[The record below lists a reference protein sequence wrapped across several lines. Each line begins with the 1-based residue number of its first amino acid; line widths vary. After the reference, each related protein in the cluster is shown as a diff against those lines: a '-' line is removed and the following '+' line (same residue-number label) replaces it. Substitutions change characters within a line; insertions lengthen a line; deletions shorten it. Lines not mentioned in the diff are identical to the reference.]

1 MDFFILDH
9 NLEMGFKYDRNPDFT
24 HANILKLIR
33 TALMCSGVTIESEQY
48 GYFNKLL
55 STKLPLP
62 KYHYGEEIQYPT
74 YNLATHFQHTQVNIE
89 ELESRMAQRC
99 RADLQMFYLQT
110 HSASQ
115 RVAAIRFEH
124 CIKYLV
130 STSGSSTKLTAHE
143 YVLIQDIVQ
152 EQKEMKRMWS
162 NSFISTA
169 IMYNVYVMN
178 LQAEKS
184 FAVVSFRSFGKI
196 INTIERCFKLEAAPS
211 KRKQKL
217 FEYYI
222 GRRFATLD
230 RDIQSLHE
238 ALFISLRGSP
248 LIKKKL
254 MCSVLCINLL
264 VILVDSL
271 VKIVLS

>member
-1 MDFFILDH
+1 
-9 NLEMGFKYDRNPDFT
+9 
-24 HANILKLIR
+24 
-33 TALMCSGVTIESEQY
+33 
-48 GYFNKLL
+48 
-55 STKLPLP
+55 
-62 KYHYGEEIQYPT
+62 
-74 YNLATHFQHTQVNIE
+74 
-89 ELESRMAQRC
+89 
-99 RADLQMFYLQT
+99 
-110 HSASQ
+110 
-115 RVAAIRFEH
+115 
-124 CIKYLV
+124 
-130 STSGSSTKLTAHE
+130 
-143 YVLIQDIVQ
+143 
-152 EQKEMKRMWS
+152 
-162 NSFISTA
+162 
-169 IMYNVYVMN
+169 MN